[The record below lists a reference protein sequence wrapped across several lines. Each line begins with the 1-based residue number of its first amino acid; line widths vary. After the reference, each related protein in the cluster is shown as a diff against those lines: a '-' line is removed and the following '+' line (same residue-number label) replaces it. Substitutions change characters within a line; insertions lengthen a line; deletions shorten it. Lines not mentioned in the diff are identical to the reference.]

1 MKNGK
6 DAEDEGKRAPF
17 PRNQNEVYGSGE
29 CSENEVKG
37 TANTKFLSHISGAN
51 ASPFFSFDISI
62 LDKVIWIRLVLNDI
76 PPTEQKYLVHE
87 LLKQFDKANSSDGAP
102 LTSYKLLKIFFK
114 MNHNTFLITF
124 VWRFIT

>member
-29 CSENEVKG
+29 CSETRSNDQQI
-37 TANTKFLSHISGAN
+37 LSSSRNIRVRIATI
-51 ASPFFSFDISI
+51 FSFNISI
-62 LDKVIWIRLVLNDI
+62 LDKVISKGEKGSLVLNDI

-102 LTSYKLLKIFFK
+102 LTSYKLLK
-114 MNHNTFLITF
+114 NFL
-124 VWRFIT
+124 